1 VPPSTDTPGPGSA
14 APATLSS
21 TQAAGGLVAA
31 PTAPEPAQPPAF
43 YKRWPFWTAVG
54 AVVVGGVVLGIVLSR
69 HSKDVTLPGSTYG
82 TQEF

>member
-1 VPPSTDTPGPGSA
+1 V
-14 APATLSS
+14 
-21 TQAAGGLVAA
+21 AGGLVAA

-54 AVVVGGVVLGIVLSR
+54 AVVAGGVVLGIVLSR
-69 HSKDVTLPGSTYG
+69 HGKDVTMPGSTYG